1 MFFRH
6 RKHEFQ
12 HTYIYVDERK
22 DKLADIKQRALNE
35 IAEKDKEY
43 RASKI
48 RGFLTNKTYKH
59 RISTTTAVLLIVIFA
74 VLWYFLI
81 Y

>member
-1 MFFRH
+1 MFSRH
-6 RKHEFQ
+6 RKHEFR
-12 HTYIYVDERK
+12 HNYIYVDERK
-22 DKLADIKQRALNE
+22 DKISGIKQRAADEL
-35 IAEKDKEY
+35 AESGKEY

-48 RGFLTNKTYKH
+48 KGFLTEKTYKH

>member
-1 MFFRH
+1 MFSRH

-35 IAEKDKEY
+35 IAEEDKEY